1 MPLASKTFADIIT
14 FTRGSTGTYFDTAGV
29 LQSAAINVPR
39 FDYDPTTLLPRGILI
54 ETSITNRIRNNT
66 MVGAAA
72 GTPGTLPTNWITFT
86 GVTGLTREIVGT
98 GTESGITYIDV
109 RLSGTPSAAGQYN
122 VYFEQF
128 NSAVAATGQTWTTS
142 AYLRLMS
149 GSFTGISAVRAC
161 VLEFNATPV
170 VLDGTY
176 TVVAT
181 PTGSPLV
188 EQRVSA
194 SRTLNQA
201 TTAYVVPMLRF
212 DMTGVAIDFT
222 VRIGMPQ
229 LEQLLF
235 PTSVVPTSTVAVTRA
250 IDAVN
255 VNTLSPW
262 FNSAAGT
269 LYAIVSTFDT
279 NTGGFPRASA
289 LSDGTASNTIV
300 LSRNASLSRA
310 RMTASVGGVSQ
321 VASNTTN
328 TWAVSSV
335 VKTALAYKTNN
346 YAIVLSG
353 DGVITDTLGAVPTIT
368 TMRIGGDTTATNT
381 LNGHIKQ
388 LAYYSVRLTNTDL
401 QAITV

>member
-14 FTRGSTGTYFDTAGV
+14 FTRASTGTYFDSAGV

-54 ETSITNRIRNNT
+54 EESRINALANSLLDGT
-66 MVGAAA
+66 VLSTQNVTVTAAA
-72 GTPGTLPTNWITFT
+72 RTLSFY
-86 GVTGLTREIVGT
+86 GT
-98 GTESGITYIDV
+98 GTIT
-109 RLSGTPSAAGQYN
+109 LSGAHAATVVGAGAYPTRTTLTFTPSAGTLTLTVTGTVQYAN
-122 VYFEQF
+122 LETGLF
-128 NSAVAATGQTWTTS
+128 ATSFIPTT
-142 AYLRLMS
+142 
-149 GSFTGISAVRAC
+149 T
-161 VLEFNATPV
+161 
-170 VLDGTY
+170 
-176 TVVAT
+176 
-181 PTGSPLV
+181 
-188 EQRVSA
+188 
-194 SRTLNQA
+194 A
-201 TTAYVVPMLRF
+201 TTRSA
-212 DMTGVAIDFT
+212 DIA
-222 VRIGMPQ
+222 
-229 LEQLLF
+229 
-235 PTSVVPTSTVAVTRA
+235 
-250 IDAVN
+250 N

-262 FNSAAGT
+262 FNSATGT
-269 LYAIVSTFDT
+269 LYAVVSTFDT
-279 NTGGFPRASA
+279 NAGGFPRAFA

-335 VKTALAYKTNN
+335 VKTALAYETNN